1 MDRNDISAY
10 ELLGGW
16 FGITLRLA
24 ALVVVG
30 ATLLPLFCSEIL
42 HGLGLL

>member
-1 MDRNDISAY
+1 MDRNEISAY

-16 FGITLRLA
+16 FGIILRIA

-30 ATLLPLFCSEIL
+30 ATLIPSLCSEIL
-42 HGLGLL
+42 QGLGLL